1 MSCVVQPTP
10 FSSSDMKRVLFAV
23 LSLSLLSVA
32 ASANAQATWRLA
44 TKPESTVTNVTE
56 ESPEYRGALPAWRV
70 AFPDPTPQV
79 FRCRWNWQ
87 DHRSPHQQLAAL
99 RLLLESRHHGLE
111 EPRGFQHAV
120 AFGIRHR
127 RSVFGLAGT
136 VLLFMRWPIRRRWT
150 GSNARN
156 ST

>member
-1 MSCVVQPTP
+1 MQSAGTVNLTRNW
-10 FSSSDMKRVLFAV
+10 FSGRTAQGLPAAGIIV
-23 LSLSLLSVA
+23 LSINVLTRLENEGAFALTLL

-44 TKPESTVTNVTE
+44 TKPGSTVTNVTE

-87 DHRSPHQQLAAL
+87 DHRRPHQQLAAL

-111 EPRGFQHAV
+111 EPRGF
-120 AFGIRHR
+120 
-127 RSVFGLAGT
+127 
-136 VLLFMRWPIRRRWT
+136 
-150 GSNARN
+150 
-156 ST
+156 